1 MQHTHLNFKISFPL
15 TTPLILSFGP
25 EYTSPSSSRV
35 VLVERCFSSYEWEEA
50 PEDLALSLSQLSL
63 LWVAIAS
70 CGGQGQ
76 GAQRVGA
83 QLTRI
88 VSKSVAN
95 ASNPVSGGAGSRGVD
110 QMVRRHAEACA
121 FVLLKISSLNPSP
134 RYRVSIEAD
143 DSFVTSLLQS
153 ALPGGSNEG
162 SQGANSASKGEADRF
177 LWRVL
182 RTCCTAYPDQCV
194 RAALESICALK
205 KSLDSNVLHVLL
217 SGASDCWHLDGE
229 NRVATLLLLSW
240 CISKSSSSVASDTIL
255 GGNSGVGGGSPGSCS
270 GSVSGR
276 EAVTAALSALTTS
289 QRKSLRLAV
298 SLLSS
303 QLSANDQSVLG
314 HLF

>member
-1 MQHTHLNFKISFPL
+1 M
-15 TTPLILSFGP
+15 
-25 EYTSPSSSRV
+25 
-35 VLVERCFSSYEWEEA
+35 LVERCFSSYEWEEA

-121 FVLLKISSLNPSP
+121 FILLKISSPSPSPSP
-134 RYRVSIEAD
+134 RCEAASAAD
-143 DSFVTSLLQS
+143 SSFVTTLLES
-153 ALPGGSNEG
+153 ALPSGSRDGLVAAPEG
-162 SQGANSASKGEADRF
+162 RSASKSEADKF

-182 RTCCTAYPDQCV
+182 RTCCTAYPCQLV
-194 RAALESICALK
+194 RSALEAVCTPLNSQ
-205 KSLDSNVLHVLL
+205 SSDVLRILL
-217 SGASDCWHLDGE
+217 SSASDSWHLDGD

-240 CISKSSSSVASDTIL
+240 CISASTSSGGVDIATSDRGADCAVGSRLVPAPTTGRDAVSSALNALSSS
-255 GGNSGVGGGSPGSCS
+255 
-270 GSVSGR
+270 
-276 EAVTAALSALTTS
+276 
-289 QRKSLRLAV
+289 QKKSLNLAV

-303 QLSANDQSVLG
+303 QLSSADRSLLG
-314 HLF
+314 NIF